1 MTCQCQGRDAP
12 LASHEGRASLLE
24 VLYASEGGVLSV
36 TPDSRNRF
44 LSLMRLCVLAWV
56 CMGVYGSV
64 LVYVSWVY
72 VSWVYI
78 LWVYVRQL
86 SWAIRR
92 PRWCVALAQV

>member
-1 MTCQCQGRDAP
+1 MQRVWENASGVAGDACVCQNARGGNARGGTRLMTCQCQGRDVP

-24 VLYASEGGVLSV
+24 VLYASEGAVLSV

-64 LVYVSWVY
+64 LVYV
-72 VSWVYI
+72 
-78 LWVYVRQL
+78 
-86 SWAIRR
+86 
-92 PRWCVALAQV
+92 